1 MSLTGIEPATSS
13 SFEYVS
19 FRLAFKFCL
28 AFVSLSFKLI
38 PVIIIPYMI
47 VLSLTSRSFH
57 LLRLVTV
64 LTLDVTT
71 FEFPFSYIA
80 LIGTL

>member
-1 MSLTGIEPATSS
+1 MSLTRVEPATSS

-19 FRLAFKFCL
+19 FRLAFK
-28 AFVSLSFKLI
+28 LI
-38 PVIIIPYMI
+38 PVIIIPYML
-47 VLSLTSRSFH
+47 VLPLTSRSFH